1 MIEEELTAR
10 REDRV
15 LQSRAPNVLKASYQ
29 PYLLKAVPAPNH
41 GLGTET
47 LTHSPLGTLI

>member
-1 MIEEELTAR
+1 MIEEALMA

-15 LQSRAPNVLKASYQ
+15 FQGHTPNVLKASYQ
-29 PYLLKAVPAPNH
+29 PYLLKVVPSPNH
-41 GLGTET
+41 RLGTET